1 MRTLRFTFL
10 CNKEE
15 RHLITALAETL
26 QRSQSDALRWLVREA
41 AKELQIEAES
51 LKDEMIKPLIK
62 GDKHET
68 K

>member
-1 MRTLRFTFL
+1 MRRLRFTLL
-10 CNKEE
+10 CNEEE

-26 QRSQSDALRWLVREA
+26 QRSQSDALRLLVRET
-41 AKELQIEAES
+41 AKVLQIEAES
-51 LKDEMIKPLIK
+51 LKDEMFKPLIK

>member
-10 CNKEE
+10 CTEEE
-15 RHLITALAETL
+15 RGLIVALAKTMK
-26 QRSQSDALRWLVREA
+26 RSQSDALRWLVRET

-51 LKDEMIKPLIK
+51 LKDEMFKPLIK
-62 GDKHET
+62 GDEHEA